1 METRDT
7 SPHTALTDD
16 LNYNEQI
23 IPHMEA
29 FGSQIKD
36 SPGQSSTV
44 DDLSDDFEA
53 ETPTLEPN
61 EDWQH

>member
-1 METRDT
+1 
-7 SPHTALTDD
+7 
-16 LNYNEQI
+16 
-23 IPHMEA
+23 MEA

-36 SPGQSSTV
+36 SPGQFSTV

-53 ETPTLEPN
+53 ETPTFTVTVKEPN